1 MKKPLIFLV
10 FICATAHASQFYKGE
25 NLITPYQPNE
35 ENWDVLKKNEPKE
48 RGMMWLDKKLGFS
61 DSYTVTI
68 YPKRR
73 ELLKSV
79 RELLKSVRE
88 TQDNPG
94 RKACESFESID
105 LTALDNKNYGST
117 FWRTKCETSS
127 GFKAQMINLL
137 IQGEDSLYSV
147 QRVWRG
153 VILETKI
160 KSALQVSKKLKICS
174 QPINLKVYKTP
185 FKLCK
190 RYL

>member
-1 MKKPLIFLV
+1 MKGPLTFLV

-79 RELLKSVRE
+79 RE

-153 VILETKI
+153 PKAVPEIETW
-160 KSALQVSKKLKICS
+160 VSRMS
-174 QPINLKVYKTP
+174 QIYVCDTRDEDKVCPSGFEKV
-185 FKLCK
+185 KDM
-190 RYL
+190 